1 MYLSLEN
8 LQVLLLKQL
17 MFDTCGFALLCIRK
31 LSDSSE
37 KRFIFVLNNILL
49 LSILQSRKYNNRW
62 QIGHCSRFAGKLRA
76 YKVYLLFRRVMLILR
91 IKGLSD
97 FHWCSYWPS
106 NRWLFWKEKN
116 VHIFSVLKVTIFLE
130 RIQVSGKTL
139 LSFRLL
145 SAFEK

>member
-17 MFDTCGFALLCIRK
+17 MFDTCGFALSCIRK

-62 QIGHCSRFAGKLRA
+62 QIGHCSIFAGKLRA
-76 YKVYLLFRRVMLILR
+76 YKVYLLLRRVMHILR

-97 FHWCSYWPS
+97 FHGCSCWPS
-106 NRWLFWKEKN
+106 YRWLFWKEKI
-116 VHIFSVLKVTIFLE
+116 VHIFSVLKVTLF
-130 RIQVSGKTL
+130 GKNTGIREDT